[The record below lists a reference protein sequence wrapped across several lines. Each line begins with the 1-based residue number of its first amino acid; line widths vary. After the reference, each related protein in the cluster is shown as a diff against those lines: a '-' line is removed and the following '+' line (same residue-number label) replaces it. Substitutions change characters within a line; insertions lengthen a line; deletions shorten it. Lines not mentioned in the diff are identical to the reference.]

1 MALQYTLK
9 TNLEKFENLTKL
21 EYVSVQIFTGLIS
34 KRDAY
39 EMTTEQIFEYIS
51 LSCSVAAGI
60 LDECKYIELKTI
72 KYNDK

>member
-21 EYVSVQIFTGLIS
+21 EYVSVQIFSGLIS
-34 KRDAY
+34 NKDAY
-39 EMTTEQIFEYIS
+39 DMTTEQIFELIS
-51 LSCSVAAGI
+51 LSATIAAGI

-72 KYNDK
+72 KYSE